1 MIISDLN
8 YLEVAEANVEG
19 GSGRVYTEN
28 DYVNIYFSSTN
39 VFATYVTSPVA
50 YGNSAAA
57 GAKGDAYVAPWGPGA
72 NTYSKADSLA
82 VAYQYGSSFSASTS
96 VAVISPIRY
105 H

>member
-1 MIISDLN
+1 
-8 YLEVAEANVEG
+8 
-19 GSGRVYTEN
+19 
-28 DYVNIYFSSTN
+28 TN

-57 GAKGDAYVAPWGPGA
+57 GAKGDAYAFNA

-105 H
+105 Y